1 MLPSHGMFT
10 AKNICT
16 QKIYSFEAWWNHGQQ
31 KIGKGLPTETIS
43 LPWRVLNG
51 MGDVLNNAS
60 DVRTWAYCIGWLA
73 VWTFK
78 RYKKREKGLKISFYG
93 HYYSYGVVQQR
104 IPASFSILRTIM
116 GRILYIVRNLNYS
129 CNQWCL
135 ICLCC

>member
-1 MLPSHGMFT
+1 MECLPQKTYVHRKFILLRHGGT
-10 AKNICT
+10 TGNK
-16 QKIYSFEAWWNHGQQ
+16 

-78 RYKKREKGLKISFYG
+78 RYKKGRKG
-93 HYYSYGVVQQR
+93 
-104 IPASFSILRTIM
+104 
-116 GRILYIVRNLNYS
+116 
-129 CNQWCL
+129 
-135 ICLCC
+135 

>member
-10 AKNICT
+10 AKNMCT

-78 RYKKREKGLKISFYG
+78 PYKKGRKG
-93 HYYSYGVVQQR
+93 
-104 IPASFSILRTIM
+104 
-116 GRILYIVRNLNYS
+116 
-129 CNQWCL
+129 
-135 ICLCC
+135 